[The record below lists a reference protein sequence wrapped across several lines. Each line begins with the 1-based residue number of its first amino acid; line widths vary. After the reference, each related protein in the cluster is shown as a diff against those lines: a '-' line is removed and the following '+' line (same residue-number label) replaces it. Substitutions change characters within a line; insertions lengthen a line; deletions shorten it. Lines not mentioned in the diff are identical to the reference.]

1 MSIETDILA
10 PLVLENLTPSMKRAQ
25 KWIDYSGPVGI
36 VKQRVARVRTN
47 SKNQFN
53 TVDPVYGCV
62 GALSNIDEET
72 GDAYG
77 CPWGCYAL
85 FSFKKL
91 KADFS
96 TPVPQIVDERV
107 LKEDLRKVKRR
118 SNRHWVRNG
127 VIGDP
132 SLSWETTL
140 DVCDIENRMELTPV
154 VFTRQW
160 VDPSLTQVKELIAN
174 NVLLHSTICAVD
186 SDGFLSPRKEL
197 VKTYLRHGGQVVL
210 RVSTNMVL

>member
-10 PLVLENLTPSMKRAQ
+10 PLALEKLTPSMKRAQ

-62 GALSNIDEET
+62 GALSNVDEET

-91 KADFS
+91 KADFA
-96 TPVPQIVDERV
+96 TPVPQ
-107 LKEDLRKVKRR
+107 LCGTNSTPKVFAIAAILFT
-118 SNRHWVRNG
+118 S
-127 VIGDP
+127 VIPPAAQISG
-132 SLSWETTL
+132 
-140 DVCDIENRMELTPV
+140 CAI
-154 VFTRQW
+154 
-160 VDPSLTQVKELIAN
+160 
-174 NVLLHSTICAVD
+174 STD
-186 SDGFLSPRKEL
+186 
-197 VKTYLRHGGQVVL
+197 
-210 RVSTNMVL
+210 